1 MSKEYFLMLLSQVVF
16 FTVLLILFRK
26 KLDSGTAVISVV
38 TALATPYLFVVA
50 MFLGGFGT
58 NLCYSSA
65 ISSLSKVS
73 ELVVGLGSKEANEI
87 YVESIREIPLFGYE
101 SQCTEVE
108 AHISKLEKSI
118 VAFSAKANEIP

>member
-1 MSKEYFLMLLSQVVF
+1 MSKEYLLMLLSQVVF

-50 MFLGGFGT
+50 MFLGGFGA

-65 ISSLSKVS
+65 MSNLSKVS
-73 ELVVGLGSKEANEI
+73 ESVVGLGSKEANKI
-87 YVESIREIPLFGYE
+87 YFESIREIPLFGYE

-108 AHISKLEKSI
+108 AHISKLEKAI
-118 VAFSAKANEIP
+118 VALSAKTNETP

>member
-1 MSKEYFLMLLSQVVF
+1 MSKEYLLMLLSQVVF

-50 MFLGGFGT
+50 MFLGSFGT

-65 ISSLSKVS
+65 ISNLSTVS
-73 ELVVGLGSKEANEI
+73 ELVVGLDSKEANEA

-101 SQCTEVE
+101 SQCTEIE
-108 AHISKLEKSI
+108 AHISNLEKAI
-118 VAFSAKANEIP
+118 VALSAKVSEKP

>member
-1 MSKEYFLMLLSQVVF
+1 MSKEYLLMLLSQVVF

-26 KLDSGTAVISVV
+26 KLDSGTALISVV
-38 TALATPYLFVVA
+38 TALVTPYLFIVA
-50 MFLGGFGT
+50 IFLGSFGA

-65 ISSLSKVS
+65 ISNLSKVS
-73 ELVVGLGSKEANEI
+73 KLVVDLDSKEANEV

-108 AHISKLEKSI
+108 AHISKLEKAI
-118 VAFSAKANEIP
+118 VALSAKANETP

>member
-1 MSKEYFLMLLSQVVF
+1 MSKEYLLMFLSQVVF

-38 TALATPYLFVVA
+38 TALATPYLFFVA
-50 MFLGGFGT
+50 MFLGGFGA

-65 ISSLSKVS
+65 MSNLSKVS
-73 ELVVGLGSKEANEI
+73 ESVVGLGSKEANEI

-108 AHISKLEKSI
+108 AHISKLEKAI
-118 VAFSAKANEIP
+118 VALSVKANETP